1 MQIVE
6 GIRGIF
12 TYLKAKVGESF
23 ILSEDVISYGQDKA
37 LDDYDLVYKRFLMDE
52 IESISDNSPKS
63 LLMISG
69 NITIDWESV
78 ATDDQGD
85 PRSDGAAYIDLY
97 GEYPKAITCYVPDG
111 TGAEAVIQLQTERL
125 ANGNFRINADGLTDV
140 VVIIS

>member
-12 TYLKAKVGESF
+12 TYLRAKIGEPF
-23 ILSEDVISYGQDKA
+23 ILAESIISYGEEKA
-37 LDDYDLVYKRFLMDE
+37 LEDYDLVYKKFVLDE
-52 IESISDNSPKS
+52 IKSLYDESAKS
-63 LLMISG
+63 LLRLSG
-69 NITIDWESV
+69 DTTIDWNST

-85 PRSDGAAYIDLY
+85 ARDDGATYGELY
-97 GEYPKAITCYVPDG
+97 GDYPKSITCYVPDG
-111 TGAEAVIQLQTERL
+111 TGAEAIVQLQTERL